1 MNADKGNSTV
11 IINKEDYDEKI
22 MNHLNDTTTYEK
34 LTQDPSITLQRKVNT
49 ELMKLKSARKLDIQ

>member
-22 MNHLNDTTTYEK
+22 MNHLNDTTTYVK
-34 LTQDPSITLQRKVNT
+34 LTQNPSITLQK
-49 ELMKLKSARKLDIQ
+49 KK